1 MHMDN
6 RKIIYLDC
14 YCGISGDMLLG
25 ALLDAGLEL
34 AALEEGLSSLGLEGY
49 RLGKQRVM
57 RRGIA
62 GTSFFIKSAGGAVH
76 RKYGDIVRLIE
87 AASLPGKVKEQALRV
102 FNRLAMVEARIH
114 GVPLADVV
122 FHEIGALDSI
132 LDIVGGTLALH
143 LLGIDRIV
151 SSPLP
156 LGRGMVEISHGS
168 VPLPAPATAALL
180 AAGDA
185 PVYGVEMKGE
195 LVTPTGAA
203 MVTTL
208 ADSFGEIPDFT
219 LESVGYGAGKKEYDL
234 PNFLRVLIGTVCETE
249 PRREKI
255 NIIEANMDDLNPE
268 ITGYMMEK
276 LFSEGALDVFFTPIQ
291 MKKNRPAV
299 KLSVISPPDLAVQ
312 LMDRIF
318 LETSTLGCRVM
329 EAWKEALPRSV
340 EKVETP
346 WGPVRFKVVNSK
358 VQDTTINRF
367 TPEYEDC
374 LSIARR
380 EQLPLREVYEKVVE
394 FYRTIPGDINKGK
407 DDSRG

>member
-1 MHMDN
+1 MDGE
-6 RKIIYLDC
+6 KIIYLDC

-25 ALLDAGLEL
+25 ALLDVGLEL
-34 AALEEGLSSLGLEGY
+34 AALEEGLSSLGLGSY
-49 RLGKQRVM
+49 RLGKERVL
-57 RRGIA
+57 RRGIT
-62 GTSFFIKSAGGAVH
+62 GTSFFIESAEETVH
-76 RKYGDIVRLIE
+76 RKYGDIVRLVE
-87 AASLPGKVKEQALRV
+87 DASLPGKVKEQALQV
-102 FNRLAMVEARIH
+102 FNRLATVEARIH
-114 GVPLADVV
+114 GVALADVV

-132 LDIVGGTLALH
+132 LDIVGGTLALY
-143 LLGIDRIV
+143 LLGIDRII

-156 LGRGMVEISHGS
+156 LGRGMIEISHGS

-180 AAGDA
+180 ADGDV
-185 PVYGVEMKGE
+185 PVYGVETKGE

-203 MVTTL
+203 MVTAL

-219 LESVGYGAGKKEYDL
+219 LESVGYGAGRKEYDL
-234 PNFLRVLIGTVCETE
+234 PNFLRVLVGAAGETE
-249 PRREKI
+249 LQREKI

-312 LMDRIF
+312 LMGTIF

-340 EKVETP
+340 ERVETP
-346 WGPVRFKVVNSK
+346 WGAVRFKVVNGK
-358 VQDTTINRF
+358 VQDMTINRC

-380 EQLPLREVYEKVVE
+380 ERIPLREVYEKVVE
-394 FYRTIPGDINKGK
+394 FYRTIPGGKNKSGN
-407 DDSRG
+407 DYRG